1 MNKQRWIIQGEN
13 NENNTK
19 DIEIAVPLKYLN
31 EFWRTLEVSL
41 TLINCKINFIFTW
54 SEDYVIKNSTATKI
68 RNVNLFFVTLSTQ

>member
-19 DIEIAVPLKYLN
+19 DIEIAVPLKYLY

-41 TLINCKINFIFTW
+41 INCKINSIFTW

-68 RNVNLFFVTLSTQ
+68 RNVKLFFATLSTQ